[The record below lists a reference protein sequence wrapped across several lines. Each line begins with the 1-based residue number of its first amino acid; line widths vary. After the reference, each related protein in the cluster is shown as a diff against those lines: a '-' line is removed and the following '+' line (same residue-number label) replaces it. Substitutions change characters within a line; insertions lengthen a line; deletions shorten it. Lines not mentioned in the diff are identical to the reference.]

1 MGNGAKAQMK
11 RERNAKGAGKEA
23 KSQLKVNAA
32 AKNIVCKTCFQTF
45 LTTASEKLLQEHASN
60 KHNKT
65 VKECFPD
72 FAPK

>member
-11 RERNAKGAGKEA
+11 RERNAKDQKKGPT
-23 KSQLKVNAA
+23 SQLKVNNA

-45 LTTASEKLLQEHASN
+45 LTTASEKLLLQHADS
-60 KHNKT
+60 KHGKT

-72 FAPK
+72 FAP